1 MLYIAPCTIV
11 IFIMLD
17 SAIEFLQTLPWWGVL
32 LFAFLLP
39 LIENIFPPSPSDVLL
54 VFIGTLVGL
63 GTVGLPET
71 IVLAAIGSTIGFII
85 MFRAGQTLD
94 RSVIESGKYKFIPTD
109 TIHKAEH
116 WFQKYGYA
124 IIIAN
129 RFLSGTR
136 AVISLFAGMSQLN
149 FAKTTVL
156 SFVSSLLWNGIIIYL
171 GMILGKNW
179 RQVEDYMTTYGSI
192 ITIVV
197 GVVVAIFLIRFFW
210 IKRIK

>member
-1 MLYIAPCTIV
+1 
-11 IFIMLD
+11 MLD
-17 SAIEFLQTLPWWGVL
+17 SLIDLLQTLPWWGVL

-39 LIENIFPPSPSDVLL
+39 LIENIFPPSPSDILL

-63 GTVGLPET
+63 GTVGFPET
-71 IVLAAIGSTIGFII
+71 LTCAALGSTLGFII
-85 MFRAGQTLD
+85 MFIAGQKLD
-94 RSVIESGKYKFIPTD
+94 RTVIESGKYKFIPTD

-149 FAKTTVL
+149 FLKTTLL
-156 SFVSSLLWNGIIIYL
+156 SFISSLLWNGIIIYA
-171 GMILGKNW
+171 GMMLGKNW
-179 RQVEDYMTTYGSI
+179 RVVEDYMTTYGKA

-197 GVVVAIFLIRFFW
+197 VVLVVVFLIKYFFFS
-210 IKRIK
+210 KRK